1 MSGAYT
7 DAPMI
12 CGSWTASRLLRAKTL
27 SAPCQQAGYG
37 KRQQAARS
45 PGCFARLAQ
54 TTFDGRGFAKHIP
67 PAMAFADVFPEL
79 LKRPTP
85 LMRRFLQLV
94 SEETGG
100 PLEALARQSQQVT
113 RRHFGKTM
121 RMFAP
126 LYVSNECVN
135 NCSYCGFSRDAGI
148 FRTTLTV
155 EQVVTEARHLHGLGF
170 RNVLLV
176 AGEHPK
182 FVSDGYLQN
191 CLDALKPFIP
201 TLALEVGPMED
212 DQYTEIVGH
221 GAEGLVVYQETYH
234 RETYTQLHTAG
245 PKKNFDWRL
254 DCPERAYAGGFRRI
268 GIGALFGLA
277 NWKFEALALCAHLEY
292 LYRNCWKAQFTV
304 AFPRMRPYAGNYEY
318 QPDPELYLPDKAFVR
333 LIAIF
338 RLLFPQVGIVVST
351 REPAPLRDA
360 IATLGVTHMSAGAKT
375 EPGGYTGAGSDDLH
389 LTVKGRRVELQEK
402 SGCEKATEQFQIH
415 DTRSPAEVAAM
426 LRGLNLDSV
435 WKDWDESLLA
445 MA

>member
-1 MSGAYT
+1 
-7 DAPMI
+7 MI
-12 CGSWTASRLLRAKTL
+12 PAKWISRSNSVETA
-27 SAPCQQAGYG
+27 
-37 KRQQAARS
+37 
-45 PGCFARLAQ
+45 
-54 TTFDGRGFAKHIP
+54 FDVRGWKKHIP

-100 PLEALARQSQQVT
+100 PLEPLARQSQQVT

-121 RMFAP
+121 RLFAP

-155 EQVVTEARHLHGLGF
+155 DQVVTEARHLHGLGF

-182 FVSDGYLQN
+182 FVSEGYLQN

-212 DQYTEIVGH
+212 DQYAEIVSH

-245 PKKNFDWRL
+245 PKKNFAWRL

-277 NWKFEALALCAHLEY
+277 NWKFEALALCAHLEH
-292 LYRNCWKAQFTV
+292 LYKHCWKAQFTV

-318 QPDPELYLPDKAFVR
+318 QPDPELYLPDKDFVR
-333 LIAIF
+333 LIAVF

-415 DTRSPAEVAAM
+415 DTRSPAEVAGM
-426 LRGLNLDSV
+426 LRGLNLDPV

-445 MA
+445 LA

>member
-1 MSGAYT
+1 
-7 DAPMI
+7 
-12 CGSWTASRLLRAKTL
+12 
-27 SAPCQQAGYG
+27 
-37 KRQQAARS
+37 
-45 PGCFARLAQ
+45 
-54 TTFDGRGFAKHIP
+54 
-67 PAMAFADVFPEL
+67 MAFAAHFPNL
-79 LKRPTP
+79 LAHPTS
-85 LMRRFLQLV
+85 LMRRFEKLIA
-94 SEETGG
+94 EESGG
-100 PLEALARQSQQVT
+100 ALEPLARLSQQTT

-121 RMFAP
+121 RLFAP

-155 EQVVTEARHLHGLGF
+155 DQVVTEARYLYDLGV

-191 CLDALKPFIP
+191 CLDALKFFIP

-212 DQYTEIVGH
+212 GQYAEIVAH

-234 RETYTQLHTAG
+234 RETYQKLHTAG

-277 NWKFEALALCAHLEY
+277 NWRFEALALCAHLEY
-292 LYRNCWKAQFTV
+292 LYRNCWKAQFTI

-318 QPDPELYLPDKAFVR
+318 EPKPELYLTDREFVR
-333 LIAIF
+333 LITVF

-351 REPAPLRDA
+351 REPAGLRDA

-375 EPGGYTGAGSDDLH
+375 EPGGYTGAGGDDLH
-389 LTVKGRRVELQEK
+389 LTVKGRRIELAEK

-426 LRGLNLDSV
+426 LRGQNLDPV

-445 MA
+445 RHSSVI